1 MIKRMGLF
9 QKRHDLTQSQFSA
22 YWTKKHSPLVMQ
34 MPRFSR
40 YIQNHCV
47 DLLPCFTPNHSAYA
61 LSGIAEMYW
70 ATKAEMLEDFNG
82 HDHINRLRQDE
93 CEFMSNI
100 SVCIVNESVLQGEKS
115 QIKLMLCVDESDKD
129 KGFDLQDLK
138 QVLPHLQGLQRSERL
153 DVITRPQLAAV
164 PNIPWR
170 FYSVWFKQ
178 YEHVLE
184 DFSHPSWKQ
193 FYKKHFQTIGRV
205 SLFMLHEVHIRT
217 DEKC

>member
-22 YWTKKHSPLVMQ
+22 YWTKKHSPIVMQ
-34 MPRFSR
+34 MPRFSH

-47 DLLPCFTPNHSAYA
+47 DLLPCFTPNHPAHV

-70 ATKAEMLEDFNG
+70 ATEAAMLEDFNA

-100 SVCIVNESVLQGEKS
+100 SVCIVDESALLGEKS
-115 QIKLMLCVDESDKD
+115 QVKLMLCVSESDEVEAFELED
-129 KGFDLQDLK
+129 IQ
-138 QVLPHLQGLQRSERL
+138 QVLPHLQGLQRSETLR
-153 DVITRPQLAAV
+153 VINRPQLPAIQD
-164 PNIPWR
+164 IPGR
-170 FYSVWFKQ
+170 FYSLWFKQ
-178 YEHVLE
+178 YQDVLA
-184 DFSHPSWKQ
+184 DFSQPNWQK
-193 FYKKHFQTIGRV
+193 FYTQHFQKISLV
-205 SLFMLHEVHIRT
+205 SIFMLHALDIRK